1 MQFYFSRRDCAT
13 ELSSVCKRRLLSG
26 FVRGRSVLRGA
37 RVHIRVHA
45 SQAAP
50 STGVQGTRVLVTVIM
65 IMAATRWFP
74 WSRIAPAARSY
85 LPAGLWRRVATKGR
99 IQSISELLTADSSN
113 RPVLVAMSRRV
124 TSTASTITTAT
135 LSCSFIILDSV
146 LRGMIAA
153 TVMMVVVRW
162 WRVLMGVLP
171 GAISRAWR
179 PLCRGTRRSISPV
192 SGLTWVGWLMVVP
205 NKFRWWNSWLLGV
218 SRTRGSTHYPKGN
231 IVNLNLKGDFFL
243 LNRTVSERVKHIFG
257 AALARLHVLWKAS
270 WCVEVL
276 RCRVGAWLA
285 SEDEAGVYVA
295 GWGVGVRC
303 LGSHLWRWARSL
315 MIRRDKP
322 SFWRSHWLHKSIV
335 ETRMHWRMSSLSRP
349 LVARIERSSVLN
361 AQITCFRLE
370 ARWNS
375 SGIWWLMMICWLW
388 ILAWTWSGLLR
399 MRWELLIWRD
409 LHAVVSLIVLKFI
422 WAGSSQ
428 LWLKFGV
435 RWRSWSRNVFS
446 FITITLWCWHLGR
459 YFLCQFTLLWFK
471 WNITARR
478 VLCSPVLDRCILTE
492 DWLMSQVLIQRWD
505 VSHLMTLNVPL
516 AEHLLL

>member
-26 FVRGRSVLRGA
+26 FVWGRSMLGGA

-45 SQAAP
+45 SKAAP
-50 STGVQGTRVLVTVIM
+50 STDVQGTRVLVTVIM

-74 WSRIAPAARSY
+74 CSRVAPAGRSY

-113 RPVLVAMSRRV
+113 RLMLVAMSRRV

-218 SRTRGSTHYPKGN
+218 SRTRVSTHYPKGN
-231 IVNLNLKGDFFL
+231 IVNLNLKRSCNL

-257 AALARLHVLWKAS
+257 ATLTWLHVLRKAGR
-270 WCVEVL
+270 CVEGL
-276 RCRVGAWLA
+276 WCRVGAWLA
-285 SEDEAGVYVA
+285 SEDEAGVDVA
-295 GWGVGVRC
+295 SWSIGVRC

-315 MIRRDKP
+315 MIRRVKP
-322 SFWRSHWLHKSIV
+322 LFWRSDWLHKSIV
-335 ETRMHWRMSSLSRP
+335 ETSKRYRWVSSLSRP
-349 LVARIERSSVLN
+349 LVAWIERSSVLDT
-361 AQITCFRLE
+361 QIACLRLE
-370 ARWNS
+370 TRWNS
-375 SGIWWLMMICWLW
+375 SCSAWRLVVICGLW
-388 ILAWTWSGLLR
+388 ILAWTWPGLLGL
-399 MRWELLIWRD
+399 RWKLLIIIWRD
-409 LHAVVSLIVLKFI
+409 LHTVVSLIMLKFI
-422 WAGSSQ
+422 CTSSRQ
-428 LWLKFGV
+428 LWLRSGV
-435 RWRSWSRNVFS
+435 RCGSWIRNVFS
-446 FITITLWCWHLGR
+446 FIVRLWCWHLGR
-459 YFLCQFTLLWFK
+459 YFLRQFTFLWFK
-471 WNITARR
+471 WNITAWRI
-478 VLCSPVLDRCILTE
+478 LSSSILD
-492 DWLMSQVLIQRWD
+492 
-505 VSHLMTLNVPL
+505 
-516 AEHLLL
+516 